1 MSSPSTRIL
10 LVGNEIRLL
19 RHRVGALVAI
29 GAQAVMSDPA
39 ELETHVG
46 RESFDVLVL
55 CHTLSDLER
64 RVAAENAHRRWP
76 RIKVL
81 QVVSSELDFGSFG
94 CVLNAHTPDDPHT
107 IAQQAIA
114 LLAA

>member
-1 MSSPSTRIL
+1 MSSPGTRIL
-10 LVGNEIRLL
+10 LVGNEFSLL
-19 RHRVGALVAI
+19 RHRVAALAAI

-46 RESFDVLVL
+46 LESFEVVVL

-64 RVAAENAHRRWP
+64 RVVTESAHRRWP

-81 QVVSSELDFGSFG
+81 QVVSSEVDFGSFG
-94 CVLNAHTPDDPHT
+94 CVLNAHSPDDPQT
-107 IAQQAIA
+107 IAQQAIS